1 MTDELAAEETH
12 PISRPCPLCEN
23 WTEAVLFT
31 KGTLRLVK
39 CEKCLMIFANP
50 IEHELASGRF
60 YDRMGTSFY
69 LSNDKLRSDF
79 APVRFEREIRLFR
92 KYCQSG
98 SVLDMGCSTGAF
110 LFQLMQRFPEAYS
123 VTGTDVT
130 SAAVDHAE
138 SLGIRVLRTSFLELD
153 SLKPGWDAITFWAVM
168 EHLAEPKRFI
178 AKALELLNPSG
189 LCFILVP
196 NMRSLAVRLLGAK
209 YRYIMP
215 DHVNYFTDIT
225 LRKFAK
231 GAAGFRIEKLASTH
245 FNPLVIMQDLR
256 KGAERV
262 SDEDRARLLKKTTGW
277 KQKRFLRP
285 LKLLYTGVERCLAS
299 LRLAD
304 NLVIVLRKLP
314 R

>member
-1 MTDELAAEETH
+1 M
-12 PISRPCPLCEN
+12 
-23 WTEAVLFT
+23 
-31 KGTLRLVK
+31 
-39 CEKCLMIFANP
+39 FANP
-50 IEHELASGRF
+50 IETEFASGRF

-69 LSNDKLRSDF
+69 LSDDKLKSDF

-92 KYCQSG
+92 GYCQSG
-98 SVLDMGCSTGAF
+98 SVLDVGCSTGAF
-110 LFQLMQRFPEAYS
+110 LFQLRTRYPESYS

-153 SLKPGWDAITFWAVM
+153 SHEPGWDAITFWAVM
-168 EHLAEPKRFI
+168 EHLAEPKQFI
-178 AKALELLNPSG
+178 AKARELLNPSG

-215 DHVNYFTDIT
+215 DHLNYFADIT
-225 LRKFAK
+225 LKRFAEEA
-231 GAAGFRIEKLASTH
+231 GGFRVEKVASTH
-245 FNPLVIMQDLR
+245 FNPLVIAQDFR
-256 KGAERV
+256 KGTERV
-262 SDEDRARLLKKTTGW
+262 PDEERARLLKKTTSW
-277 KQKRFLRP
+277 KQNPFLQP
-285 LKLLYTGVERCLAS
+285 LKLLYRALERCLAS

-314 R
+314 E